1 MSRALPTR
9 RERRSRRRASPARRR
24 VLTALI
30 VVAVLLVGV
39 AAWVGVRAYLA
50 KGELESALPVAS
62 RLQEQLVSGDV
73 DAARASSQELA
84 DHASEAAA
92 LTGDPVWRLA
102 EVTPWVGP
110 NLRVM
115 REITSAADDVS
126 QNGVVPLANL
136 AGTVGVSS
144 FKPVDG
150 RIQLQPLIDSQS
162 TLDGAAQAVAS
173 AATRVDAI
181 DSTGTLQPLVDARA
195 LLGKYLNEASS
206 GLQILSDASRLLPSM
221 LGNEAP
227 RNYLVLFQ
235 NNAELRST
243 GGIPGAMAIV
253 RAEAGAVS
261 LVQQAST
268 TEFDTFPAP
277 VVDLPADTQTLY
289 GPNTA
294 KYIQD
299 VNFTPYFPL
308 SAQIAREMWS
318 QRFGLQVDGVISLD
332 PVALSYLLKATG
344 PVQLATGDQ
353 LTSENAVTLLLQD
366 VYARY
371 PDPTQQDAFFAS
383 AASAVFEKLAAG
395 AVDPATLVSSLA
407 QATSEN
413 RLLIW
418 SASDAEQQVLSE
430 NGVAGELPVGSD
442 DEQAF
447 GLYFNDSTTAKM
459 DPYLRV
465 DIAAGSAVCRND
477 GLPVNAIQVTLT
489 NTAPADS
496 ATALPEYVTG
506 GGGFSVPEGNIRT
519 NIAAYGAPGLFN
531 LGVARD
537 GERIPYQAALD
548 SGYGVSKVELELT
561 PGQSTVLT
569 FQFLGQDKGQRH
581 VTVQHTPFV
590 YPLETTSLALDCAD
604 ALQ

>member
-1 MSRALPTR
+1 
-9 RERRSRRRASPARRR
+9 
-24 VLTALI
+24 
-30 VVAVLLVGV
+30 
-39 AAWVGVRAYLA
+39 
-50 KGELESALPVAS
+50 
-62 RLQEQLVSGDV
+62 
-73 DAARASSQELA
+73 
-84 DHASEAAA
+84 
-92 LTGDPVWRLA
+92 
-102 EVTPWVGP
+102 
-110 NLRVM
+110 M

-126 QNGVVPLANL
+126 QNGIVPLSNL
-136 AGTVGVSS
+136 AGSVGVSS

-150 RIQLQPLIDSQS
+150 RIQLQPLIDSQG
-162 TLDGAAQAVAS
+162 TLDGAAQAVDA

-195 LLGKYLNEASS
+195 RLSKYLNEASS

-243 GGIPGAMAIV
+243 GGISGAMAIV
-253 RAEAGAVS
+253 RAEAGS
-261 LVQQAST
+261 ITLVQQAST
-268 TEFDTFPAP
+268 TQFDTFPAP
-277 VVDLPADTQTLY
+277 VVDLPADTRTLY

-294 KYIQD
+294 RYIQD

-318 QRFGLQVDGVISLD
+318 QRFGLQVDGVISID

-371 PDPTQQDAFFAS
+371 PDTAQQDAFFAS
-383 AASAVFEKLAAG
+383 AASAVFQKLAAG
-395 AVDPATLVSSLA
+395 AVDPAALVSSLA
-407 QATSEN
+407 HATSEN

-418 SASDAEQQVLSE
+418 SASDTEQKVLSE

-442 DEQAF
+442 NDQAF

-459 DPYLRV
+459 DPYLKV
-465 DIAAGSAVCRND
+465 DISAGSAVCRND

-489 NTAPADS
+489 NTAPIDS
-496 ATALPEYVTG
+496 ATALPDYVTG
-506 GGGFSVPEGNIRT
+506 GGGFGVPEGNIRT

-537 GERIPYQAALD
+537 GARIPYEAALD
-548 SGYGVSKVELELT
+548 SGYGVSKVALELT

-569 FQFLGQDKGQRH
+569 FQFLGQDKTQRH

>member
-1 MSRALPTR
+1 MSRAQPTR
-9 RERRSRRRASPARRR
+9 GERRSRRRRSPVRRR
-24 VLTALI
+24 ILTAVI
-30 VVAVLLVGV
+30 VVAVLLVGL

-73 DAARASSQELA
+73 DDARASAQELA
-84 DHASEAAA
+84 DHAGAAA
-92 LTGDPVWRLA
+92 SLTSDPIWRFA

-115 REITSAADDVS
+115 REITAAADDVS
-126 QNGVVPLANL
+126 RNGVVPLSEL
-136 AGTVGVSS
+136 AGSIGVSS

-150 RIQLQPLIDSQS
+150 QIQLQPLIDSQA
-162 TLDGAAQAVAS
+162 TLADASQVVTAA
-173 AATRVDAI
+173 AARVDAI
-181 DSTGTLQPLVDARA
+181 DSTDAVQPLIDARTQ
-195 LLGKYLNEASS
+195 LGTYLKEASS
-206 GLQILSDASRLLPSM
+206 GLQIASDASRLLPSM
-221 LGNEAP
+221 LGNEQP

-253 RAEAGAVS
+253 RADKGAVS

-268 TEFDTFPAP
+268 TQFDTFPEP
-277 VVDLPADTQTLY
+277 VVELPADTRTLY

-353 LTSENAVTLLLQD
+353 LTSDNAVTLLLQD

-371 PDPTQQDAFFAS
+371 PDPVQQDAFFAS
-383 AASAVFEKLAAG
+383 AASAVFDKLAAG
-395 AVDPATLVSSLA
+395 AVDPSALVSALA
-407 QATSEN
+407 QASSEN
-413 RLLIW
+413 RVLIW
-418 SASDAEQQVLSE
+418 SANDGEQQLLAKNRVT
-430 NGVAGELPVGSD
+430 GELPVGSD
-442 DEQAF
+442 KEQAF

-465 DIAAGSAVCRND
+465 EIAAGSAVCRND
-477 GLPVNAIQVTLT
+477 GLPINAIQVTLT
-489 NTAPADS
+489 NTAPADA
-496 ATALPEYVTG
+496 ATSLPKYVTG
-506 GGGFSVPEGNIRT
+506 GGDFSIPEGNIRT

-531 LGVARD
+531 VGVARD
-537 GERIPYQAALD
+537 GERAPYQAAID
-548 SGYGVSKVELELT
+548 SGYGVSKVEVELA
-561 PGQSTVLT
+561 PGQSTVLA
-569 FQFLGQDKGQRH
+569 FQFLGADTTQRE
-581 VTVQHTPFV
+581 VSVRHTPFV